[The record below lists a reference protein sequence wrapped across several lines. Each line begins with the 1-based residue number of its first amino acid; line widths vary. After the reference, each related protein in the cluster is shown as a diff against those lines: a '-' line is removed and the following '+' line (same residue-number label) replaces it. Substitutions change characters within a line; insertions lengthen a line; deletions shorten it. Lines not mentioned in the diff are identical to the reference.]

1 MHFSDVE
8 CGKRLFLG
16 TGRPI
21 ALGIGQNEI
30 RGSAYLEGPVQ
41 MGTADAFSSVLG
53 TLMIARDKNTDE
65 KSNPPRTLWVK
76 GNSRF
81 EGDNGTP
88 NALNITGNT
97 VQIGDTD
104 TTGYVNITGNGA
116 VSGNWTIG
124 GTMSAGF
131 ATWSGSIVATTKL
144 FDIKHPTKE
153 GYRLAH
159 ACLEGPEN
167 AVYVRGRLKNDKI
180 ILLPEYW
187 RNLVDIDTIS
197 VQSYKS
203 LLKNNTVLGYEIQR
217 DNLICNAIML
227 TSQKSPFFKLWL
239 HNYEKEFNPDG
250 WGEASIHL
258 PGKINKEYPNLALVL
273 PEKAFF
279 RPYATEGKDIFEK
292 NININEELITLHL
305 WESFT
310 INYMKEI
317 KNFEWIKKNKD
328 TLYSKIV
335 FANIKE
341 SDI

>member
-21 ALGIGQNEI
+21 ALGIGKNEI

-65 KSNPPRTLWVK
+65 KSNPPRSLWVK
-76 GNSRF
+76 GNTRL
-81 EGDNGTP
+81 EGDGGTP

-116 VSGNWTIG
+116 ISGNWTIG

-131 ATWSGSIVATTKL
+131 ATWSGSIVATSKL

-159 ACLEGPEN
+159 ACLEGPEL

-197 VQSYKS
+197 VQLQPIGAHQDIIVK
-203 LLKNNTVLGYEIQR
+203 R
-217 DNLICNAIML
+217 WDA
-227 TSQKSPFFKLWL
+227 
-239 HNYEKEFNPDG
+239 EKIELQ
-250 WGEASIHL
+250 SK
-258 PGKINKEYPNLALVL
+258 PGIPINCFYHIFAE
-273 PEKAFF
+273 
-279 RPYATEGKDIFEK
+279 RKDVK
-292 NININEELITLHL
+292 QLITEYEGDEVIHH
-305 WESFT
+305 
-310 INYMKEI
+310 
-317 KNFEWIKKNKD
+317 
-328 TLYSKIV
+328 
-335 FANIKE
+335 
-341 SDI
+341 